1 LLSILA
7 EVLMLYVCP
16 TPIGNMGDITLRVL
30 ETLRSADLVAA
41 EDTRRTGR
49 LLAYFDI
56 DKPQLSFYEHNE
68 MKRIPELLDL
78 LREGS
83 KVALVSDA
91 GMPGICDPG
100 YRLIKA
106 AIDEGLEVEVLPGPS
121 ALDTALVSSSFA
133 TDSFVFLGYLPRK
146 QGELRQVL
154 KQIAADSRTCVVYE
168 APHRLAATLAAVADI
183 IEDRRVAVCRELT
196 KKFEEVNR
204 GTAAALSAA
213 LPEKVK
219 GEIVLVFDSVDSAP
233 EDGTDEETALT
244 ALKELLDAD
253 VSPRQAAAIV
263 SRLSGLSK
271 NKAYSLALRMKD

>member
-83 KVALVSDA
+83 NVALVSDA

-121 ALDTALVSSSFA
+121 ALDTALVSSGFA

-168 APHRLAATLAAVADI
+168 TPHRLAATLAAVADI
-183 IEDRRVAVCRELT
+183 IEDRRLAVCRELT

-204 GTAAALSAA
+204 GTAEALSAA

-253 VSPRQAAAIV
+253 VSPRQAAGIV